1 MLTLQI
7 YKNACHLPCI
17 FPPFKIGKM
26 ANTCQEFFHFSTWS
40 AIHWKILLK
49 KCFLKYFFWKISLF
63 NYETC
68 LNFVIMHVESRMLSN
83 WPHKIICGVY
93 IIDIIMLF
101 MLIKCYQLWISISL
115 MICGIYKIDIIVLLL
130 LIESYQSW
138 NFPYLWWIMFHDIIY
153 KLLKL
158 VVESKKRSRI

>member
-1 MLTLQI
+1 MHATYHAFFHPSKLEKWLTHVKSFSISLHEVQ
-7 YKNACHLPCI
+7 
-17 FPPFKIGKM
+17 FIGKYFWK
-26 ANTCQEFFHFSTWS
+26 NVFWNIFFE
-40 AIHWKILLK
+40 
-49 KCFLKYFFWKISLF
+49 KISLF